1 MDLVQVDWALVLMGS
16 ASALGQES
24 QEAGKAAAWEK
35 E

>member
-1 MDLVQVDWALVLMGS
+1 MSAVGQASSVGQ

>member
-1 MDLVQVDWALVLMGS
+1 VSAVGQASSVGQ